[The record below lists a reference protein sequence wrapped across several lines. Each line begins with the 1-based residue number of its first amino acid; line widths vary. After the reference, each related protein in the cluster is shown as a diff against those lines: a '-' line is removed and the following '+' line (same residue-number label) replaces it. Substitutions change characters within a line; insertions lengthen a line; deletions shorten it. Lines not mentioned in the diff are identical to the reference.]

1 MENYEKLV
9 MEQAYDILS
18 DSDFKW
24 SYEFRHEMKLDLLNL
39 LIEYFTDIEHY
50 EKCSKLVTMIQNLE
64 NTNVKHNSETIE
76 TGSNKH

>member
-24 SYEFRHEMKLDLLNL
+24 SYEFKHKMKLDLLNL
-39 LIEYFTDIEHY
+39 LIGYFTDIEHY

-64 NTNVKHNSETIE
+64 NTNVKNNSETIE

>member
-9 MEQAYDILS
+9 MEQAYNILS

-24 SYEFRHEMKLDLLNL
+24 SYEFRHDMKLDLLNL

-50 EKCSKLVTMIQNLE
+50 EKCSKLKSMIENLE
-64 NTNVKHNSETIE
+64 NSNVKHNSETIE
-76 TGSNKH
+76 TGSNKY